1 MKNNLKFNCF
11 IIFIA
16 KCSNDVFIWIYN
28 TVNHRFGLFYGFKNT
43 YYLWFYY
50 FYVKFIYELFMK

>member
-16 KCSNDVFIWIYN
+16 KCSNDVFYMNMKLLFSNYFTNKIIYMIN
-28 TVNHRFGLFYGFKNT
+28 IIYISIQWVYE
-43 YYLWFYY
+43 
-50 FYVKFIYELFMK
+50 VKL